1 VVVPGNSFADYIFFI
16 GGLFGHYGSS
26 DVTVMLALVRLFRT
40 CVEVL
45 PASSDRLD
53 VLDQAA
59 AAALADA
66 ERSIPRRAISSGF
79 GPPSPPHAA
88 RSTYGAR
95 HDVESPSSS
104 WLARPNDPLF
114 FQVKKA

>member
-1 VVVPGNSFADYIFFI
+1 MPDVPLAPSDQRRSLRSSRPVSPVVPPVFFTDYIFFI

-45 PASSDRLD
+45 PADSDRLD

-59 AAALADA
+59 AAVLADA
-66 ERSIPRRAISSGF
+66 ERSIPRPTDLERIRRGITFVLSKINLQRQ
-79 GPPSPPHAA
+79 P
-88 RSTYGAR
+88 
-95 HDVESPSSS
+95 
-104 WLARPNDPLF
+104 
-114 FQVKKA
+114 